1 MRRTIQFGLSHY
13 PWLDKEGHW
22 QRTLEHL
29 NEKYAAGGYLKLW
42 IPESSNAQR
51 LKAFQDIIKDL
62 PALRAL
68 FEEEFSALQGPAGFQ
83 EKGCQLQTD

>member
-13 PWLDKEGHW
+13 PELDKEGHW

-29 NEKYAAGGYLKLW
+29 NEKYAEGGYLKLW

-51 LKAFQDIIKDL
+51 LKDFQNIIKDL

-68 FEEEFSALQGPAGFQ
+68 FEEEFSALQGSAEFEGKRQ
-83 EKGCQLQTD
+83 MSKQ